1 MIRFNLIFILVYSLN
16 LQVLKK
22 ISNINLVY
30 DIKFN
35 Y

>member
-16 LQVLKK
+16 LQVFKK